1 MEGIKKSFWFLFYL
15 CATNLV
21 FCQFLDSILVPNPI
35 LSCAS
40 VSTMDPLDDLEMLS
54 DAADI
59 LFSLENVKQSKFKKI
74 FFQVINEQKKLEKVK
89 STVKFAHILY
99 QTLIL

>member
-1 MEGIKKSFWFLFYL
+1 
-15 CATNLV
+15 
-21 FCQFLDSILVPNPI
+21 
-35 LSCAS
+35 
-40 VSTMDPLDDLEMLS
+40 MDPLDDLEMLS

-89 STVKFAHILY
+89 YPSQDDGQIPVVVTPQNPFSAQKLNI
-99 QTLIL
+99 